1 MKPLI
6 LVLTTLI
13 AVPSIAMGQEMSTPQ
28 QKYSYTVGF
37 NVGQN
42 IKRTNVEI
50 DVDAFTQAIR
60 DVLTGGDLKM
70 TEDEMQAVLAEE
82 RRKLAE
88 VQQALSL
95 KNKQAGEDFL
105 AENLKREEVK
115 QTDSGLQYEIVR
127 EGTGA
132 KPTIN
137 DMVVVHYRGTL
148 VDGTEFDSSYNRNA
162 PATFPVSGVIKG
174 WQEGIQMMRTGA
186 KWKLYVPSALAY
198 GEKGAGGPIGPH
210 QALIFEVELQEI
222 K

>member
-1 MKPLI
+1 MKPSKL
-6 LVLTTLI
+6 LLTSLI
-13 AVPSIAMGQEMSTPQ
+13 AIPLLATGQEMSTQ
-28 QKYSYTVGF
+28 IEQYSYTVGF

-60 DVLTGGDLKM
+60 DVLTGADLKM
-70 TEDEMQAVLAEE
+70 TEDQMQAVLAEE

-88 VQQALSL
+88 VQQAMAE
-95 KNKQAGEDFL
+95 KNKQIGEQFL

-115 QTDSGLQYEIVR
+115 RTESGLQYEVIS

-137 DMVVVHYRGTL
+137 DMVIVHYRGTL
-148 VDGTEFDSSYNRNA
+148 VDGTEFDSSYQRNA

-174 WQEGIQMMRTGA
+174 WQEGIQLMRTGS
-186 KWKLYVPSALAY
+186 KWKFYVPSELAY
-198 GEKGAGGPIGPH
+198 GEKGAGGPIGPN
-210 QALIFEVELQEI
+210 QTLIFEVELQEI